1 MLEDFSLNRIKS
13 LAAILITFIITSA
26 SAAELDSK
34 EKLEQMN
41 IPPKILLDPDNLYFS
56 GYWGV
61 NSRYSKIADSNAF
74 LLGPRAG
81 LTINNNFAVGLGAM
95 FLLFPRDM
103 DKLCGDS
110 YSGVYKTASFNYG
123 GLLLEYYLNPKDLIV
138 FSAGSLIGGG
148 SLKLSGKDATTK
160 NSISKD
166 NKFFTVEP
174 EINVFINI
182 TRSCRFSIGTSYR
195 YVSGINIEDLKS
207 KDFNGFTASAMVQLG
222 WF

>member
-1 MLEDFSLNRIKS
+1 MNKIKS
-13 LAAILITFIITSA
+13 LTAIFIIFIITSV

-34 EKLEQMN
+34 EKQEQMN
-41 IPPKILLDPDNLYFS
+41 LPPKILLDPDNLYFS

-61 NSRYSKIADSNAF
+61 YSSYSKIADTNGF
-74 LLGPRAG
+74 LMGPRAG
-81 LTINNNFAVGLGAM
+81 LTINNNFAIGLGAM
-95 FLLFPRDM
+95 FLLYPKDV

-148 SLKLSGKDATTK
+148 SFKLSGKDAATK
-160 NSISKD
+160 KSISD
-166 NKFFTVEP
+166 DSKFFTVEP

-195 YVSGINIEDLKS
+195 YVSGINLKDFKS